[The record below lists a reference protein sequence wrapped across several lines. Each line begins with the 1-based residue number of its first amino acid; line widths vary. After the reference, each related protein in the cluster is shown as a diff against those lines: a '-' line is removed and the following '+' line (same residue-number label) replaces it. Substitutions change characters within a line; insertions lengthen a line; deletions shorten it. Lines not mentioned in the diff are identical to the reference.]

1 MAYDLEGRQKGYLT
15 LANRIIGSIVDTLTT
30 IAPENAMDGGV
41 CKRVGGTPP
50 EGKWC
55 ANKFADNIGRLVR
68 PSEARVLI
76 ALIESREDDIK
87 AHLSKEGESEYWQY
101 FLEFRDFCRET
112 LPGNG
117 EDDSGYGFHV
127 K

>member
-1 MAYDLEGRQKGYLT
+1 MAYDLEGKQKGYLT
-15 LANRIIGSIVDTLTT
+15 LANRIIRSIVDALTT

-41 CKRVGGTPP
+41 CKRVSGTPP

-55 ANKFADNIGRLVR
+55 ANKFDDNIGRLVR
-68 PSEARVLI
+68 PSEVRVLI
-76 ALIESREDDIK
+76 ELIEGREDDIK

-112 LPGNG
+112 LPEGS
-117 EDDSGYGFHV
+117 EDDNAYGFFV
-127 K
+127 R